1 MAGRE
6 VWSREYACR
15 HFRFGGWSLLVFAT
29 LGLVLEAL
37 QGFKVAAYLDV
48 SNETRRMLWRLAHAH
63 GTLLGAVHVLFGLT
77 MRTEAD
83 RPLPRARL
91 ISLTLTGASVVVP
104 AGFFLG
110 GFGFVG
116 GDPGLA
122 VLLVPVGAVMLLSA
136 LFLLA
141 RSVTGDEV
149 AKSAGSRP
157 KERLGESNASPKQ
170 KGSTW

>member
-1 MAGRE
+1 MAGR
-6 VWSREYACR
+6 SLSNREYARR
-15 HFRFGGWSLLVFAT
+15 HLRFGWWSLLVFAT
-29 LGLVLEAL
+29 LGLLLEAL

-48 SNETRRMLWRLAHAH
+48 TNETRRMLWRLAHAH
-63 GTLLGAVHVLFGLT
+63 GTLFGAVHVLFGLT
-77 MRTEAD
+77 MRTEAE

-91 ISLTLTGASVVVP
+91 ISLTLIGASVFVP
-104 AGFFLG
+104 GGFFLG

-141 RSVTGDEV
+141 RSVAGDEA
-149 AKSAGSRP
+149 AKQAGSRT
-157 KERLGESNASPKQ
+157 KER
-170 KGSTW
+170 